1 MMHYADIAAQLDLD
15 FAAKQWV
22 ITTYGEDVALVFPA
36 ATSIALR
43 SVLFGAT
50 EEQAKLSI
58 LGDIGLHPL

>member
-1 MMHYADIAAQLDLD
+1 MHYADIAAQLDLD

-22 ITTYGEDVALVFPA
+22 ITNYGEDVALTFPA

-58 LGDIGLHPL
+58 LGDIGLQPL

>member
-1 MMHYADIAAQLDLD
+1 MRYADIAAQLDLD
-15 FAAKQWV
+15 LAAKQW
-22 ITTYGEDVALVFPA
+22 IIANYGEDVALIFPA

-58 LGDIGLHPL
+58 LGDIGLQPL

>member
-1 MMHYADIAAQLDLD
+1 MQYTDIPLQADIDLAAN
-15 FAAKQWV
+15 QWV
-22 ITTYGEDVALVFPA
+22 IANYGEDVALIFPT

-58 LGDIGLHPL
+58 LGDIGLQPL